1 MLITVLIT
9 LLIEM
14 KLKLVSNNNDYNGLE
29 ININA
34 NQQNDIIEEK
44 YVIIAI
50 HLSFIWTVIQIY
62 GHDSDININVNDCT
76 VTNKITLAP
85 LILTLN

>member
-14 KLKLVSNNNDYNGLE
+14 KLKVVSNNNDYNGME

-50 HLSFIWTVIQIY
+50 HLSFI
-62 GHDSDININVNDCT
+62 
-76 VTNKITLAP
+76 
-85 LILTLN
+85 